1 MAYKI
6 NRTGDN
12 VKALLDAVENKT
24 IYPDASWNEHGL
36 MSKADKIKLDNLVIH
51 YNTTEYW
58 NNARGFI
65 PAPGAIVI
73 YSDYQTKEVEGETV
87 YIPGIKIGSGNGY
100 VQDLAFI
107 GDEDKD
113 ILLAHIADEVRHTSA
128 AEKARWNNK
137 LNVNDSAEVVEE
149 SLILNRQ

>member
-24 IYPDASWNEHGL
+24 IYPDATWSEHGL
-36 MSKADKIKLDNLVIH
+36 MSAADKVRLDNLVIH

-73 YSDYQTKEVEGETV
+73 YADYQTREVDGVEV
-87 YIPGIKIGSGNGY
+87 DVPGIKIGSGNGY

-107 GDEDKD
+107 GEAERDT
-113 ILLAHIADEVRHTSA
+113 LLAHIADDVRHTSA
-128 AEKARWNNK
+128 EEKARWNAK
-137 LNVNDSAEVVEE
+137 LNVNDSSEVVEE
-149 SLILNRQ
+149 TLILNRN